1 MNLDYIKCSKFTSN
15 NDINIKRKI
24 EEKTN
29 LYPNYIICGFKM
41 IETTDKQEIND
52 LFKNLNYIYRIIL
65 LYCLNFRTK
74 TESETP
80 RVTNSNRKR
89 IKLLSKQ
96 VGNNSIK
103 SRFIKEQE
111 ARRLLNSLGLKYP

>member
-1 MNLDYIKCSKFTSN
+1 MNFDYIKCSKFTSN

-29 LYPNYIICGFKM
+29 LYPNYIICAFKM
-41 IETTDKQEIND
+41 IETTDKQETND

-65 LYCLNFRTK
+65 LYCLNFKTK

-80 RVTNSNRKR
+80 RVTNSNKKR

-103 SRFIKEQE
+103 LRFIKEQE
-111 ARRLLNSLGLKYP
+111 ASRLLNSLRLKYL